1 MHPIPAF
8 ATITGYTDVPAGF
21 WATESIN
28 TATKLG
34 IIKGI
39 GGGSFGVGQP
49 VSRAQ
54 FATMLVRLF
63 GWETVKPETP
73 SFSDAQD
80 ITAWYYPMLETAVAN
95 GAVLKDSTT
104 FRPNDNMTR
113 EEMAIMLV
121 RALGYDGLAAYVSTS
136 GMPFTDVSTFKGH
149 ITVAHDFGII
159 NGISSTAFA
168 PNGNATREQAAAMM
182 TRLYNRTH
190 SKTDWLHAFYAIS
203 SFSQSGSVPA
213 LDALSFGWSRLQYTE
228 KDGVY
233 LNTTTSNKNDFY
245 IPTGYGSI
253 VAIAQDNAVPTN
265 LNVYMSTSPVI
276 TKSDGTR
283 SDICREVLLHADNR
297 ASAISQILVQLQ
309 EQPFLSGVT
318 IDFEGMSGDALK
330 AALTV
335 FMKELRTAM
344 TGMGKTVYLC
354 VPPVVSDGQYFNAY
368 DYRALGD
375 LCDKMILMAHDY
387 QATSMSPEMMAAGFT
402 TTPLTP
408 IPEIYH
414 ALAAITDPVTGVS
427 DIGKV
432 ALAISFNSEQWH
444 LRDGKVINEIPY
456 HPHTESIYQR
466 LIEAGTTMN
475 YSQRY
480 ENPYITFTNTE
491 DNTQNVIWYEDERS
505 ISAKLELARM
515 FGVNGLSVWRL
526 GLIPNYENAGARD
539 IHFDVL
545 DMILGQP

>member
-1 MHPIPAF
+1 MKTRITCFFVVLLLFMHPIPTF
-8 ATITGYTDVPAGF
+8 ATVTGYTDVPAGF

-34 IIKGI
+34 IINGI
-39 GGGSFGVGQP
+39 GGGAFGVGQP

-63 GWETVKPETP
+63 GWATVKPETP

-80 ITAWYYPMLETAVAN
+80 TSTWYYPMLETAVAN

-104 FRPNDNMTR
+104 FRPNDSMTR

-182 TRLYNRTH
+182 TRLYNRTQ

-228 KDGVY
+228 KDGVF

-283 SDICREVLLHADNR
+283 SDVCREVLLHADNR

-330 AALTV
+330 AGLTA

-344 TGMGKTVYLC
+344 NGMGKTVYLC

-368 DYRALGD
+368 DYKALGD

-387 QATSMSPEMMAAGFT
+387 QATSMAPEMMAAGFT

-414 ALAAITDPVTGVS
+414 AFAAITDPVTGVS

-432 ALAISFNSEQWH
+432 RSNIFWSSAL
-444 LRDGKVINEIPY
+444 
-456 HPHTESIYQR
+456 
-466 LIEAGTTMN
+466 
-475 YSQRY
+475 
-480 ENPYITFTNTE
+480 
-491 DNTQNVIWYEDERS
+491 
-505 ISAKLELARM
+505 
-515 FGVNGLSVWRL
+515 
-526 GLIPNYENAGARD
+526 
-539 IHFDVL
+539 
-545 DMILGQP
+545 